1 VPVHEFVFSLELSDG
16 ARFDAMLTDL
26 AKAVLHAT
34 GCPADGLAALTDIL
48 RRTLADAGRG
58 RGRCD
63 MRFQAQGGE
72 LQIGISCA
80 GQPERRTTFT
90 LPNP

>member
-1 VPVHEFVFSLELSDG
+1 MSVHEFVFALELSDG

-26 AKAVLHAT
+26 AKAVINTT
-34 GCPADGLAALTDIL
+34 GCSAEALPALTALL
-48 RRTLADAGRG
+48 RQALSDAGG
-58 RGRCD
+58 HDRCD
-63 MRFQAQGGE
+63 LRFHAQHGE
-72 LQIGISCA
+72 LRIAISCA